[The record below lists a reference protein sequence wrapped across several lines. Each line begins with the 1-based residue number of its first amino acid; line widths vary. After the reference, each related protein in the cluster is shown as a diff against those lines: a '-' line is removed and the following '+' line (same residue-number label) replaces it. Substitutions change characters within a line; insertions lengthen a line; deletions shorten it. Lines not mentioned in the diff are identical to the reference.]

1 VMHRRQFLIG
11 ATLTVLGALLSC
23 RTGRADDSPHQWGT
37 VKGQVVWGGDALP
50 PRKNVDVNKDQEHCL
65 SKGPIPDESWVI
77 NSANKGIRWA
87 FVWLVPEPGQPKL
100 AINPDV
106 QLIKQSEVVI
116 DQPCCRFE
124 PHALALRE
132 GQQLIFKN
140 SAPVAHNVNW
150 TGVLKNPGS
159 NQILPA
165 GQSFAVKGLVAD
177 RYPLTVACN
186 IHPWMKAWVRVF
198 DNPYYAVTDPD
209 GNFEIKLVPPGKCR
223 LMVWQE
229 SVGYRGGAAGR
240 NGTPIEIKPGMT
252 TDLGKLDIKP

>member
-1 VMHRRQFLIG
+1 MQPRLFLTG
-11 ATLTVLGALLSC
+11 AVLAVLSTALLG
-23 RTGRADDSPHQWGT
+23 RTGRATDPPQQWGT
-37 VKGQVVWGGDALP
+37 VKGQVVWGGGELP
-50 PRKNVDVNKDQEHCL
+50 PRKDVKVEKDQEHCL
-65 SKGPIPDESWVI
+65 SKGPIPDESWVV
-77 NSANKGIRWA
+77 NSQNKGVRWA
-87 FVWLVPEPGQPKL
+87 FVWLAPEPGQPKL
-100 AINPDV
+100 SIHPD
-106 QLIKQSEVVI
+106 LKTIKQGEVVI

-132 GQQLIFKN
+132 GQELVFKN
-140 SAPVAHNVNW
+140 SAPIAHNVNW

-198 DNPYYAVTDPD
+198 DNPYYAVTDSD
-209 GNFEIKLVPPGKCR
+209 GNFEIKSAPAGKCR
-223 LMVWQE
+223 LFVWQE

-240 NGTPIEIKPGMT
+240 TGMSIEIKPET
-252 TDLGKLDIKP
+252 TTNLGKLDIK